1 MLNHYRNDLF
11 LKSGLITPETYAHI
25 DDLSKRLQKSFLKV
39 TLTYAFLS
47 RLKFKEHLQ
56 SLNITFFEF
65 DYTGLTKIKGELSKE
80 EFDFL
85 LGQNLYPLKMRDGK
99 VDLVTADPSD
109 DISITRFKDFFA
121 LDVGTIYIG
130 EDLDIVKALHMT
142 YGDAILHKAVFE
154 LYEKDTKSS
163 ALETFTFRQVIVLGA
178 LGFVL
183 LMLLLFFPVTTLI
196 SLNLFINLFLLLAI
210 GFKFLLTVVGAR
222 SETIQKIAQ
231 SELAEIKDDELPFYT
246 IQLPVFKESEVIYKL
261 ASNLQNLDYPKEKL
275 DVKLLIESDDEVTFN
290 AVKNLKFPCIFDPV
304 IIPYAQPKTKPKACN
319 YGLHF
324 SKGTYLTIYDAED
337 IPDSDQ
343 LKMVHSLFK
352 KLPEEYIVIQCAL
365 NYFNKTEN
373 YLTRM
378 FTLEYSYW
386 FDYMLPGLDGLK
398 VPIPLGG
405 TSNHFKF
412 DKLLELGGWDGFNV
426 TEDADLGIR
435 AYAKGYKVTVLNS
448 TTYEEANNAF
458 YNWIR
463 QRSRWIKGYMQT
475 YLVHMRNPAKLYR
488 EVGLNGFLG
497 FQFFIGGT
505 FFTFLAYPV
514 LLLLFLFYIFL
525 TFDISSHIVGSLNTE
540 IVDFFKLIFP
550 EWVIIISVFNFMAGN
565 LLMIYINMIAVF
577 RRKSYS
583 LILYA
588 ITNPV
593 YWLMHSISA
602 YKGLFQLVSKPFY
615 WEKTNHGLT
624 KDHKPELE

>member
-11 LKSGLITPETYAHI
+11 LKSGLLLKDSYEHI
-25 DDLSKRLQKSFLKV
+25 EEMSQRLNKSFLKV
-39 TLTYAFLS
+39 TLNYAFLS
-47 RLKFKEHLQ
+47 RLKFKEHL
-56 SLNITFFEF
+56 LDLGIRFYEF
-65 DYTGLTKIKGELSKE
+65 DYTSLTKIRETLTKE

-85 LGQNLYPLKMRDGK
+85 LDQNLYPIKTAKGK

-109 DISITRFKDFFA
+109 DISINRFIDFFSY
-121 LDVGTIYIG
+121 DVGEIHIG

-142 YGDAILHKAVFE
+142 YGDTILHKAVFD
-154 LYEKDTKSS
+154 LYEKDNKSS
-163 ALETFTFRQVIVLGA
+163 ALETFTLKQVIVLCI
-178 LGFVL
+178 LGIIL
-183 LMLLLFFPVTTLI
+183 LSLLLLYPITTII
-196 SLNLFINLFLLLAI
+196 SINIFINLFLLLAI
-210 GFKFLLTVVGAR
+210 GFKFLLTVVGAK
-222 SETIQKIAQ
+222 SETIQKISQ
-231 SELAEIKDDELPFYT
+231 TELSKINADELPYYT

-324 SKGTYLTIYDAED
+324 SKGKYLTIYDAED

-343 LKMVHSLFK
+343 LKMVHALFS

-412 DKLLELGGWDGFNV
+412 DRLIELGGWDGFNV

-475 YLVHMRNPAKLYR
+475 YLVHMRNPSKLYR

-505 FFTFLAYPV
+505 FFTFLAYPI

-525 TFDISSHIVGSLNTE
+525 TLDISSYVVGSLNTE
-540 IVDFFKLIFP
+540 IIDFFKLIFP

-588 ITNPV
+588 ITNPI

-602 YKGLFQLVSKPFY
+602 YKGLFQLISKPFY

-624 KDHKPELE
+624 KDHKPEIE

>member
-1 MLNHYRNDLF
+1 MQLLYRNDLF
-11 LKSGLITPETYAHI
+11 LKSGLLPESTYAQI
-25 DDLSKRLQKSFLKV
+25 DKMSKSMNKSFLKV
-39 TLTYAFLS
+39 TLNYAFLS
-47 RLKFKEHLQ
+47 RLAYKEHL
-56 SLNITFFEF
+56 LKNNISFYQF
-65 DYTGLTKIKGELSKE
+65 DYTQLFKLKSEFSKAD
-80 EFDFL
+80 FDFL
-85 LGQNLYPLKMRDGK
+85 LDHNLYPVKLQNGK
-99 VDLVTADPSD
+99 VDLIIADPSD
-109 DISITRFKDFFA
+109 DISISKFKEYF
-121 LDVGTIYIG
+121 LLEIETIHIA

-142 YGDAILHKAVFE
+142 YGDAILHKAVFD
-154 LYEKDTKSS
+154 LYERDNKSS
-163 ALETFTFRQVIVLGA
+163 ALETFTLRQVLVLGG
-178 LGFVL
+178 LGVILLVL
-183 LMLLLFFPVTTLI
+183 LFIFPVFTII
-196 SLNLFINLFLLLAI
+196 SINLFINLFLLFAI
-210 GFKFLLTVVGAR
+210 GFKFLLTVVGAK
-222 SETIQKIAQ
+222 SETIQKISPA
-231 SELAEIKDDELPFYT
+231 ELGNYPDDELPYYT

-261 ASNLQNLDYPKEKL
+261 ASNLQNLDYPKDKL
-275 DVKLLIESDDEVTFN
+275 DVKLLIESDDDVTFN

-304 IIPYAQPKTKPKACN
+304 IIPYSQPKTKPKACN

-324 SKGTYLTIYDAED
+324 SKGKYLTIYDAED

-343 LKMVHSLFK
+343 LKMVNALFN
-352 KLPEEYIVIQCAL
+352 KLPDNYIVVQCAL

-373 YLTRM
+373 FLTRM

-386 FDYMLPGLDGLK
+386 FDYMLPGLDGLG

-412 DKLLELGGWDGFNV
+412 DKLIELGGWDGFNV

-475 YLVHMRNPAKLYR
+475 YLVHMRNPMKLFR
-488 EVGLNGFLG
+488 EVGWSGFWG
-497 FQFFIGGT
+497 FQCFIGGT
-505 FFTFLAYPV
+505 FFTFLAYPI
-514 LLLLFLFYIFL
+514 LLLLFLFYFFL
-525 TFDISSHIVGSLNTE
+525 TLDISESVMGSFNTD
-540 IVDFFKLIFP
+540 IINFFKIIFP
-550 EWVIIISVFNFMAGN
+550 DWVIILSVFNFMAGN

-583 LILYA
+583 LILFA

-602 YKGLFQLVSKPFY
+602 YKGLFQLISKPFY

-624 KDHKPELE
+624 KSHNPDIK